1 MHCSALDPLQEIAL
15 LVEFSLHSFVNAA
28 VLSMDPGA
36 QMHDSRTDAWLHTAE
51 VNRIWEQTELPEAL
65 KCEVRACGE
74 LHTRECAREVNV
86 QVCN

>member
-36 QMHDSRTDAWLHTAE
+36 QMHDSRTDA
-51 VNRIWEQTELPEAL
+51 
-65 KCEVRACGE
+65 
-74 LHTRECAREVNV
+74 
-86 QVCN
+86 